1 MKSRNENGQAGAEIL
16 FFSVVMFSALTLV
29 VINTW
34 ATIDAKFM
42 VTAAAREA
50 TRSFVEAESASAA
63 TSAAN
68 AAAVRVIEG
77 YGAKTNGQPP
87 LSITGSFGR
96 CQRVAIRSSYRIPAL
111 KIPFFGIT
119 IGTRTVG
126 STHSEI
132 VDPYRSGI
140 SGEVDGECLG
150 L

>member
-1 MKSRNENGQAGAEIL
+1 VKPRDELGQAGAEIL

-50 TRSFVEAESASAA
+50 TRSFVEAESASSAA
-63 TSAAN
+63 TEAN
-68 AAAVRVIEG
+68 AAAARVIAG
-77 YGAKTNGQPP
+77 YGGSAKGQP
-87 LSITGSFGR
+87 LLTITGSFGR
-96 CQRVAIRSSYRIPAL
+96 CQRVAIRSSYEIPAL
-111 KIPFFGIT
+111 TIPFFGIT
-119 IGTRTVG
+119 IGKRTVG

-132 VDPYRSGI
+132 VDPYRSGLR
-140 SGEVDGECLG
+140 GEVQGECVG